1 MEIICPL
8 CDSKKTQ
15 RLALTYAKGV
25 STTSSTSVGVGASSG
40 LLAVLG
46 LVFLP
51 FTIALGAL
59 GFARIGVFGFKTR
72 GQTKTGLA
80 AETEPPKKMSWVNV
94 VLMATAY
101 TIAIIVAALWT
112 GKYAIP
118 LAAHAFLIPTK
129 TLDDTS
135 FTNAPFAIQAFIV
148 VFGGIWLAILLG
160 GLALGFRGAWHFNT
174 KTWARREAGWQRTF
188 LCKRCGGN
196 FLAPDYD
203 PIGVNVVRSDRLGTG
218 EYLPRAETPE
228 QRAAVSA
235 KAASDDVDLRKKG
248 QQRRKRYD

>member
-8 CDSKKTQ
+8 CESKKTQ

-25 STTSSTSVGVGASSG
+25 STTSSTSAGLGASSG
-40 LLAVLG
+40 LLTVLG
-46 LVFLP
+46 VLFLP
-51 FTIALGAL
+51 LTIALAAL
-59 GFARIGVFGFKTR
+59 GFARIGIFGFKTR

-80 AETEPPKKMSWVNV
+80 AETEPPKKMAWGNV
-94 VLMATAY
+94 VLMALAY
-101 TIAIIVAALWT
+101 TLVIVGIGSWTYARGIRVFVHALHLHVSSNVT
-112 GKYAIP
+112 
-118 LAAHAFLIPTK
+118 
-129 TLDDTS
+129 
-135 FTNAPFAIQAFIV
+135 FTTAPFAAQAFLV
-148 VFGGIWLAILLG
+148 LMVTLWSAILLG

-235 KAASDDVDLRKKG
+235 KAASDDIDLRKKG
-248 QQRRKRYD
+248 QLRRKRYD

>member
-1 MEIICPL
+1 MDIVCPL
-8 CDSKKTQ
+8 CESKKTQ

-25 STTSSTSVGVGASSG
+25 STTSSTSVGAGASTG
-40 LLAVLG
+40 LWTVLG
-46 LVFLP
+46 FLFFP
-51 FTIALGAL
+51 LTIALGAL

-80 AETEPPKKMSWVNV
+80 AESEPPKKMAWGNV
-94 VLMATAY
+94 VLMALAY
-101 TIAIIVAALWT
+101 TVVIAIAALWT
-112 GKYAIP
+112 VSRGVPYAASMLHVP
-118 LAAHAFLIPTK
+118 QQALHVTTFAK
-129 TLDDTS
+129 
-135 FTNAPFAIQAFIV
+135 APFAIRAFFILS
-148 VFGGIWLAILLG
+148 GIFWLAILLG
-160 GLALGFRGAWHFNT
+160 GWALGFLGAWYFNT

-196 FLAPDYD
+196 FLAPDYN

-235 KAASDDVDLRKKG
+235 KAASDDIDLRKKG

>member
-80 AETEPPKKMSWVNV
+80 AETEPPKKMAWGNV
-94 VLMATAY
+94 VLMALAY
-101 TIAIIVAALWT
+101 TVVIAVIGSWTYARGIPVFAHALLLHVAPNAT
-112 GKYAIP
+112 FATAP
-118 LAAHAFLIPTK
+118 LAL
-129 TLDDTS
+129 
-135 FTNAPFAIQAFIV
+135 QAFV
-148 VFGGIWLAILLG
+148 VLMVAFWTIILVG
-160 GLALGFRGAWHFNT
+160 GLVLGFRGAWHFNT

-188 LCKRCGGN
+188 LCKRCGAN
-196 FLAPDYD
+196 FLAADYD

-248 QQRRKRYD
+248 QPRRKRYD